1 MALADASPAG
11 IAVLMGNYTLLFRMV
26 MPFITCICVTYV
38 RGCDLVIVTIREIDC
53 GRFWGREEMLFLR
66 NANTKILD
74 AHGIHLVC
82 WGHFTLQI
90 KGW

>member
-11 IAVLMGNYTLLFRMV
+11 SALLMGNYTLLFQKI
-26 MPFITCICVTYV
+26 MPFITCNCFTYV
-38 RGCDLVIVTIREIDC
+38 RGCDLVIVTIREWIV
-53 GRFWGREEMLFLR
+53 GGFGGREEMLFLR

-74 AHGIHLVC
+74 AHGIHLLC
-82 WGHFTLQI
+82 WGHFTLKI

>member
-11 IAVLMGNYTLLFRMV
+11 SAVLMGKYTLLFRKV

-38 RGCDLVIVTIREIDC
+38 RGCDLVIVTIREWIV
-53 GRFWGREEMLFLR
+53 GGFGGREEMLFLR

-82 WGHFTLQI
+82 WGHFTLQM